1 MGTSQNFISTFDYG
15 QISDFGSNFAASSTS
30 SPTTTATAT
39 SSASSTQS
47 GNPQQITLTNRGSS
61 GVWWYA
67 VTPSDPITS
76 IEMRGSGQPDWEMGA
91 FVSEYAGDYYTF
103 NQNINGQYQLPL
115 SFRVTTLDGTVIIA
129 NDVIN
134 SFDEGV
140 SAAIDVSGNAPFRF
154 KDGNANGNG
163 SVFGFYSFVTIVA
176 VIVIGLII
184 AVIVCRRRK
193 SKAQVSIDQE
203 IEIEIENSVVIDPE
217 MGIQMKQIDGSKT
230 TELR

>member
-1 MGTSQNFISTFDYG
+1 MGDGSQHIITSQNLISTFDYG
-15 QISDFGSNFAASSTS
+15 EISDFGSNFAASSTS

-39 SSASSTQS
+39 SSTDSTQS
-47 GNPQQITLTNRGSS
+47 GNPQQITLTNRASS
-61 GVWWYA
+61 GPWWYA

-76 IEMRGSGQPDWEMGA
+76 LEMRGSGQPDWEMGV

-115 SFRVTTLDGTVIIA
+115 SFRITALDGTVTIV
-129 NDVIN
+129 NDVID

-140 SAAIDVSGNAPFRF
+140 SATIDVSGNSPFQF
-154 KDGNANGNG
+154 KDGKPNGNG

-176 VIVIGLII
+176 VIIVGLII
-184 AVIVCRRRK
+184 
-193 SKAQVSIDQE
+193 
-203 IEIEIENSVVIDPE
+203 VVIDPE